1 MKHRGGNQKIIKDF
15 FQRLSA
21 ICEAVGLSCACIL
34 REKKNKWPTLFE
46 QDKQLFVQVAPQ
58 KNLTF
63 VLAQEESVVLS
74 EQLKNAD
81 VIYLRGGS
89 TPALKAVLGMVENLV
104 DLLKDKIVV
113 GSSAGAYVLSK
124 YYYTHER
131 DCIDEGLDVLPVK
144 TMCHYV
150 EDRADK
156 LRDLKEFAEGL
167 PVYAIPEEK
176 FVVLEKKE

>member
-1 MKHRGGNQKIIKDF
+1 MTTFILHGGAP
-15 FQRLSA
+15 R
-21 ICEAVGLSCACIL
+21 
-34 REKKNKWPTLFE
+34 RE
-46 QDKQLFVQVAPQ
+46 
-58 KNLTF
+58 
-63 VLAQEESVVLS
+63 EESVVLS

-89 TPALKAVLGMVENLV
+89 TPALKAVLGEIRDLV
-104 DLLKDKIVV
+104 DLVKGKIVV

-131 DCIDEGLDVLPVK
+131 DCIDKGLGILPIK

-156 LRDLKEFAEGL
+156 LRDLKEFVEDL
-167 PVYAIPEEK
+167 PVYPISSPPNVSVFVIVYTEK
-176 FVVLEKKE
+176 PNSNF